1 MLFMIFSKIFAIE
14 ENEIRIEANIFEA
27 NEKERISIFS
37 GNVRIYKGSDEI
49 NSSTVKI
56 SFDKNNQPSKYEFI
70 DKVFFNIH
78 IKENMQYIGKADRVY
93 LFPNTKKYIFS
104 GSVQITEV
112 TTERTIEGDKVSL
125 NGQTGSV
132 RIIGGKKKPVI
143 MSFKINNHKL

>member
-1 MLFMIFSKIFAIE
+1 MFAIK

-27 NEKERISIFS
+27 NEKEKISIFS

-56 SFDKNNQPSKYEFI
+56 SFDNNNQPSKYEFF

-78 IKENMQYIGKADRVY
+78 IKENMQYIGKADKIY
-93 LFPNTKKYIFS
+93 LFQNTKKYIFS

-112 TTERTIEGDKVSL
+112 TTERKIEGDKVSL
-125 NGQTGSV
+125 NGQTGNV

-143 MSFKINNHKL
+143 MSFKINNNRP

>member
-56 SFDKNNQPSKYEFI
+56 SFT
-70 DKVFFNIH
+70 NIFCLATSFYRH
-78 IKENMQYIGKADRVY
+78 ISIGLVY
-93 LFPNTKKYIFS
+93 LFGAILLPKLNQNITNYQMKK
-104 GSVQITEV
+104 
-112 TTERTIEGDKVSL
+112 L
-125 NGQTGSV
+125 
-132 RIIGGKKKPVI
+132 
-143 MSFKINNHKL
+143 